1 MADAYHCQACH
12 LLTTRSCSV
21 CGVCFFC
28 SGRCEF
34 NAANACLARVA
45 CHMHM
50 RRARERPPED
60 VGEAALHLRMMP
72 TVPVE
77 LPKDPPSQHLW
88 DVLFHGAKHY
98 LHLLFA
104 CTPSTVYKNTVFG
117 MATVLSDDE
126 GQVRLAAG
134 FQRLA
139 YVVGER
145 DDAEAMVIGNA
156 SDLAYSLLC
165 DSPAQRAVLLLG
177 VIDEKCVK
185 GEWHAALHFD
195 ALFLSLNNDN
205 TWTIQGTKPVWA
217 QTLNEKD
224 ERLYTM
230 HYQPKGDVPEHMLL
244 RLSVAERALTPAQTH
259 HPTPAPGAE
268 PEEMPSLS
276 SEASSL
282 SEEWYRQPPRP
293 RPRHRCARA
302 APPQAPPPAPGP
314 APDSL
319 PPASALEW
327 EAHREEAL
335 ARAEATTEAPP
346 WTEQLRA
353 ALLQEQ

>member
-1 MADAYHCQACH
+1 MADERHCQACH
-12 LLTTRSCSV
+12 LPTTRSCSV

-50 RRARERPPED
+50 ARARAREN

-72 TVPVE
+72 TVAVE

-88 DVLFHGAKHY
+88 DVLFHGANHY

-104 CTPSTVYKNTVFG
+104 CTPTTVYKNTVFG
-117 MATVLSDDE
+117 MATVLRDDE

-145 DDAEAMVIGNA
+145 EDAEAMAIGNA
-156 SDLAYSLLC
+156 ADLARSLLV
-165 DSPAQRAVLLLG
+165 DDAPAQRAVLLVG
-177 VIDEKCVK
+177 VIDESC
-185 GEWHAALHFD
+185 WPAAVHFD

-205 TWTIQGTKPVWA
+205 TWTIQGVKPVWA
-217 QTLNEKD
+217 QTLDKKD
-224 ERLYTM
+224 ERFFTM
-230 HYQPKGDVPEHMLL
+230 HYQPKGDVPEHTLL
-244 RLSVAERALTPAQTH
+244 RLSVAERALTPT
-259 HPTPAPGAE
+259 PPPPPAP
-268 PEEMPSLS
+268 SL
-276 SEASSL
+276 
-282 SEEWYRQPPRP
+282 PPRP
-293 RPRHRCARA
+293 SRSQA

-314 APDSL
+314 APGSP
-319 PPASALEW
+319 PPASAPSPKWW
-327 EAHREEAL
+327 EAYRER
-335 ARAEATTEAPP
+335 ARAEAEATVVAPP
-346 WTEQLRA
+346 WTAQLRA
-353 ALLQEQ
+353 ALLQEQQ

>member
-1 MADAYHCQACH
+1 MDDVHCCQACH
-12 LLTTRSCSV
+12 TLTDRKCSV

-50 RRARERPPED
+50 RRARAPEN
-60 VGEAALHLRMMP
+60 VGEHALHLRMLP
-72 TVPVE
+72 IVGVE

-104 CTPSTVYKNTVFG
+104 CTPCTVYKNTVFG
-117 MATVLSDDE
+117 MATVLRDDE
-126 GQVRLAAG
+126 GRTCLAAG

-139 YVVGER
+139 YVLGER
-145 DDAEAMVIGNA
+145 DQAEAMAIGNA
-156 SDLAYSLLC
+156 ADLAHSLLVD
-165 DSPAQRAVLLLG
+165 DSPAQRAVLLAG
-177 VIDEKCVK
+177 AINEKYAN
-185 GEWHAALHFD
+185 GEWRAALQFD
-195 ALFLSLNNDN
+195 ALFLSRDDDN
-205 TWTIQGTKPVWA
+205 TWTIQGVKPVWA

-230 HYQPKGDVPEHMLL
+230 HYQPKGDVPEACLL

-259 HPTPAPGAE
+259 PPAPAPEAE

-282 SEEWYRQPPRP
+282 SEEWYQQPPRP
-293 RPRHRCARA
+293 RHRRARA

-314 APDSL
+314 APD
-319 PPASALEW
+319 PPAPASALDW
-327 EAHREEAL
+327 EAYREEAR
-335 ARAEATTEAPP
+335 ARAEATAEAPP
-346 WTEQLRA
+346 WTEQLRE
-353 ALLQEQ
+353 ALLQG